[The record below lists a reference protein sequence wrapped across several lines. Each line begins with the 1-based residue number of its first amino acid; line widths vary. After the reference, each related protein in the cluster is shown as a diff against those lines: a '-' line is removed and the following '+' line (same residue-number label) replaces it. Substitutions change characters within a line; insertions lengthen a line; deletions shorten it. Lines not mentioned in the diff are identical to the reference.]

1 MKKQDYLDLKKRH
14 EQEVTDF
21 PIAYAFN
28 DEQLKEALQKLGV
41 ESVSE
46 CVTVFGHGDIVRRG
60 DAKKF
65 IDMLKRQTKEV
76 KDKLIEDKEFAEEA
90 FLYEM
95 NNHEYCI
102 NYDGDDEVLRCF
114 GLEWEDLKTYGLENA
129 YRLARNEHMR
139 LAHEEWDL
147 I

>member
-1 MKKQDYLDLKKRH
+1 MKKQEYLDLKKRH
-14 EQEVTDF
+14 EQEVSDF

-76 KDKLIEDKEFAEEA
+76 KDKLIEDKEFAEGA

-114 GLEWEDLKTYGLENA
+114 GLEWEDLKIYGLENA
-129 YRLARNEHMR
+129 YRSARNEHMR
-139 LAHEEWDL
+139 LAREEWDL